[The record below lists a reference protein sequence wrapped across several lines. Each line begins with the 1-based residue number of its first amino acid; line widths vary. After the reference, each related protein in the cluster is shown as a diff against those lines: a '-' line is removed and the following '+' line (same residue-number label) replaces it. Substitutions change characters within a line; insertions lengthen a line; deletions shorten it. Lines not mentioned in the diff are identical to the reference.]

1 MLRFLINLLII
12 SFVFSSNA
20 RELKGGRSSGGSRSI
35 TTSTT
40 TSYSKSS
47 MGYNSYNKNYASNG
61 VYSYSTTKNPTVY
74 TNTYWNAGAGRTSQP
89 LYVYYR
95 PVNYYNPIGYYSTV
109 FLLVYYDGYGYN
121 FYYGTY
127 GYYEYSVNQRPPPTG
142 GAGGAGGVIIAII
155 FGICCCGCIVAIM
168 F

>member
-12 SFVFSSNA
+12 SLVLSSNA
-20 RELKGGRSSGGSRSI
+20 RELKGGRSTGGSRS
-35 TTSTT
+35 TTTRTT

-47 MGYNSYNKNYASNG
+47 TGYSGTYNKNYASNG
-61 VYSYSTTKNPTVY
+61 VYSYSTYKNPAVY
-74 TNTYWNAGAGRTSQP
+74 TNTYWNAGTGRTSQP

-95 PVNYYNPIGYYSTV
+95 PVNYNNPIGYYSTV

-127 GYYEYSVNQRPPPTG
+127 GYYEYSVN
-142 GAGGAGGVIIAII
+142 
-155 FGICCCGCIVAIM
+155 
-168 F
+168 